1 MAASIL
7 HPSLAQNLVLGPHM
21 ASTPP
26 EATVVRARAGFTII
40 ELVVVILIGSILV
53 GIALSS
59 FQTAQAAI
67 AARSA
72 KNMYATLHQRARVR
86 SIELGQRALLYVD
99 TTGDSA
105 AIFSNGAWRD
115 ITHFRRQLNVDLR
128 ATPATFFICMNP
140 RGYADPG
147 CGFGITSPVKL
158 EFWLSGDST
167 SITILPMGQLV
178 GL

>member
-1 MAASIL
+1 MVTTSAAR
-7 HPSLAQNLVLGPHM
+7 
-21 ASTPP
+21 T
-26 EATVVRARAGFTII
+26 ATFGRARAGFTII
-40 ELVVVILIGSILV
+40 ELIIVIVIGSILV
-53 GIALSS
+53 GVALSS
-59 FQTAQAAI
+59 FQTVQASL
-67 AARSA
+67 AARGA

-86 SIELGQRALLYVD
+86 SIELGQRSLLYID

-105 AIFSNGAWRD
+105 AIFSGGAWRD
-115 ITHFRRQLNVDLR
+115 VTNFRRQLNVDLR

-140 RGYADPG
+140 RGYADPN

-167 SITILPMGQLV
+167 SLTILPMGQLV

>member
-1 MAASIL
+1 MAR
-7 HPSLAQNLVLGPHM
+7 NLVLGPHM
-21 ASTPP
+21 ASTTPP
-26 EATVVRARAGFTII
+26 ARAFVARGSAGFTIV
-40 ELVVVILIGSILV
+40 ELVIVILIGSILV
-53 GIALSS
+53 GVALSS
-59 FQTAQAAI
+59 FQTAQAAM
-67 AARSA
+67 AARGA

-86 SIELGQRALLYVD
+86 SIERGQRSLLYVD

-105 AIFSNGAWRD
+105 AIFSNGAWSD
-115 ITHFRRQLNVDLR
+115 VTHFRGQLNVDLR

-140 RGYADPG
+140 RGYADPN